1 MVGQVF
7 TRALLANFGAMNSDK
22 DKDNAPDKTGQ
33 NNGGAFPTGQ
43 AAFPQGAAAFP
54 NTPVN
59 NTAPL
64 PSESPLTKFLRELGG
79 PKPAY

>member
-1 MVGQVF
+1 M
-7 TRALLANFGAMNSDK
+7 ANTNSDDTAD
-22 DKDNAPDKTGQ
+22 DKSQQPAA
-33 NNGGAFPTGQ
+33 AFPRTGP

-64 PSESPLTKFLRELGG
+64 PNEGRMTKFLRELGG